1 MNSLVKRWWP
11 GALLAALV
19 LLVWG
24 QCVSFQFVWD
34 DKYFIEDLAS
44 IRSLKNT
51 PAMFYALDAQ
61 SSYPEGFVL
70 FRPLRTLHYAV
81 LFALGG
87 GDAPKP
93 WLFHF
98 TNLAWHAAATILLF
112 QVLLL
117 VFVKR
122 GEEKENSARWIAWL
136 GAAAFAVHPVVSE
149 VVCWAKS
156 LDDIMATV
164 FVLASCRMLLRNQE
178 QELTRRNFGWAVIFF
193 ALALYSK
200 ESAVPFALFCL
211 PLLAWRTRRGFWP
224 ALKLSLPF
232 FAVAFVFMAHR
243 HLVIGR
249 TSQTAPISG
258 SHAQTL
264 IDTLPAGSIYARLLA
279 GLPPF
284 SIDYSYMTSGHALT
298 APTVLLGGG
307 VVVGLIALMVFAYHR
322 RQLLPAAGLLWLL
335 LFMLPFSN
343 LVPMMQFCAERFLYL
358 PLVGWILALGGVA
371 LLLPR
376 RAVFITG
383 TIVLVGWSVVGWQR
397 SWIWRDPLTLF
408 VQTHL
413 EGPTSAR
420 VRDNAVNAAFDL
432 PHMQRVFQRV
442 KATGSSPSITTV
454 GDFGRTPV
462 PWPLIEATLAQL
474 HQLFPDDVGVITAQ
488 AITYALQGR
497 PAEAIPFFELAARQ
511 HPKLVVSWNNLSQ
524 ACLAAGREAEAEQA
538 SQRALALDAND
549 VPSLEQLAT
558 IQWRRKNFS
567 GARATYTKLSAARPA
582 HLEYAARVTEAERQ
596 LAAGH

>member
-1 MNSLVKRWWP
+1 MNSLAKRWWP
-11 GALLAALV
+11 GALLAAVV

-34 DKYFIEDLAS
+34 DKYFIEELTS

-122 GEEKENSARWIAWL
+122 GDEKENSARWIAWL

-178 QELTRRNFGWAVIFF
+178 QELTRRNFGGAVIFF
-193 ALALYSK
+193 TLALYSK

-232 FAVAFVFMAHR
+232 LAVAFVFMAHR

-279 GLPPF
+279 GVPPF

-307 VVVGLIALMVFAYHR
+307 VVVGLIALMVFAFHR

-358 PLVGWILALGGVA
+358 PLVGWILALGGLA

-383 TIVLVGWSVVGWQR
+383 TIVLMGWSALAWQR

-432 PHMQRVFQRV
+432 PHMQRVFRRV
-442 KATGSSPSITTV
+442 KATGSSPTITTV
-454 GDFGRTPV
+454 ADFGRTPV
-462 PWPLIEATLAQL
+462 PWTLIEATLAQL

-488 AITYALQGR
+488 AITCALQGR
-497 PAEAIPFFELAARQ
+497 PAEAIPFFELVARQ
-511 HPKLVVSWNNLSQ
+511 DPKFVSSWNNLSQ
-524 ACLAAGREAEAEQA
+524 ACLAAGRAAEAEEA
-538 SQRALALDAND
+538 SLRAVALDAND

-567 GARATYTKLSAARPA
+567 GARETYRKLSAARPA
-582 HLEYAARVTEAERQ
+582 DAEYAARASEAERQ
-596 LAAGH
+596 LAASR